1 MSSAA
6 LDEAAIGAVAAKG
19 RFVPPC
25 GHLTGQIQ

>member
-19 RFVPPC
+19 RFVPQRASP
-25 GHLTGQIQ
+25 LTV